1 MKKRNY
7 GALIGLVGL
16 AVGLLLGACSLGPT
30 GDAARDPRAELT
42 LAGAPVPPAVLIEHM
57 TESEA
62 LGALSETVR
71 YESIDDPRKL
81 QQGVEAGRIH
91 AGMASTSVLAVMRNE
106 GVPIQLLD
114 VFGWDLLYVLA
125 GEKEIDDWESL
136 RGSKVAVPYRGSVSD
151 VIFNRLATEAGL
163 NVGDDLVM
171 RYASNPL
178 QAAEVLAGKQV
189 QAAILGEPWATVAIA
204 DGVEEGEPVHRVM
217 NLQEEWGALLG
228 TDARI
233 PQVAFFVTD
242 ALAAE
247 HPEIVQVLREALFD
261 AAAWAAAEPERTAAE
276 AARLTRLSQAVTAE
290 SLAYTGIEVVPAA
303 QVRTELEQF
312 FRVLADANPAL
323 IGGALPDDGFYGE

>member
-1 MKKRNY
+1 MKMRIS

-16 AVGLLLGACSLGPT
+16 SVGLLLSACSGAPA
-30 GDAARDPRAELT
+30 GVVARDPQMELT
-42 LAGAPVPPAVLIEHM
+42 LAGAPVPPSALIVHM

-62 LGALSETVR
+62 LGAFSESVR
-71 YESIDDPRKL
+71 YESADDLRKL

-91 AGMASTSVLAVMRNE
+91 GGMASTSALAVMRNQ

-125 GEKEIDDWESL
+125 GEKEIDDWEGL
-136 RGSKVAVPYRGSVSD
+136 RGSKVAIPYRGSVSD
-151 VIFNRLATEAGL
+151 VIFNRLAAEAGL
-163 NVGDDLVM
+163 SVGDDLVM

-189 QAAILGEPWATVAIA
+189 QAAILAEPWATVAIA
-204 DGVEEGEPVHRVM
+204 DGLEEGEPVHRVL
-217 NLQEEWGALLG
+217 NLQEQWGALLE
-228 TDARI
+228 TEARI

-242 ALAAE
+242 ALATE
-247 HPEIVQVLREALFD
+247 HPEIVAALHEALVE
-261 AAAWAAAEPERTAAE
+261 AAAWADTEPDRAAAE
-276 AARLTRLSQAVTAE
+276 AARLTRLSQEVTAE
-290 SLAYTGIEVVPAA
+290 SLANSGIEVVPAA

-312 FRVLADANPAL
+312 YQLLADADPAL